1 MSKELVD
8 SGFKQSLTDPC
19 IFFKHDS
26 KDIIILLTWV
36 DDMILVSSNVSLLD
50 KEKATL
56 SQKCKMKDLG
66 QISQFLGID
75 FIVGPGKIDIT
86 QRSYPEKVLHRFNM
100 SDCQPTRTPS
110 VAKLH
115 FSANSPPLDARK
127 YYEAIGNLMYAMA
140 ATRPDISW
148 IMSKLAQ
155 YAQNPN
161 KITGL
166 Q

>member
-1 MSKELVD
+1 
-8 SGFKQSLTDPC
+8 
-19 IFFKHDS
+19 
-26 KDIIILLTWV
+26 
-36 DDMILVSSNVSLLD
+36 MILVSSNVSLLD

-56 SQKCKMKDLG
+56 SQKFKMKDLG

-86 QRSYPEKVLHRFNM
+86 RSYLEKVLHRFNM

-127 YYEAIGNLMYAMA
+127 YCEAIGNLMYAMT

-155 YAQNPN
+155 YAQNPT
-161 KITGL
+161 KITVL